1 MGRTLLQ
8 IEFERKLR
16 KQLDNF
22 TNNIQRKFDDM
33 DENDFNKKE
42 NFHWEITS
50 IQTTADDLIN
60 EIDSCLDNS

>member
-1 MGRTLLQ
+1 MKSE
-8 IEFERKLR
+8 IRKLR
-16 KQLDNF
+16 NQLDNF